1 MAASRQFSS
10 EGGIGDKQTQIR
22 GWSILDAEP
31 EGGFRVQGRVI
42 KLVWGLARISC
53 PIKGRSFQEH
63 PERCILSDPVWILLQ
78 ECIKISPW
86 LNL

>member
-31 EGGFRVQGRVI
+31 EGGFRVQGRSLSWSGACQYFLPNQGQV
-42 KLVWGLARISC
+42 LSGAEDASL
-53 PIKGRSFQEH
+53 
-63 PERCILSDPVWILLQ
+63 ILSGFCYRNVS
-78 ECIKISPW
+78 K
-86 LNL
+86 